1 MELQMKRPMR
11 RLLSLSALSLAAG
24 LTGLTGHASAQS
36 FPDRPIRLIVPFG
49 AGSAVDVIARAV
61 ATQAG
66 EQMGQSIQVIN
77 RTGANGIIGAEAAAR
92 SAPDGYTLFMPND
105 GIMAANPAL
114 YPQLPYHPIKDFT
127 AVTLTSTVPLV
138 LVTHPGFPATN
149 VKEFLAQA
157 RAKPGTINFTSTGS
171 GSAQHLAM
179 EFLIDAAGIKLTH
192 VPHKA
197 MGAALTDL
205 MAGTI
210 PVMFT
215 GISNVVAL
223 SKDGKVR
230 VLGVSTSQRASIM
243 PDVPT
248 LAESG
253 VNGYHYAAWN
263 GIVAPGGTPPAVI
276 ERLHSE
282 FAKAMANPA
291 VRAKLGNLGFN
302 LVGAGPKEFGEL
314 IRSDVERLGKLVR
327 TAGIKVE

>member
-1 MELQMKRPMR
+1 MKQAIRRR
-11 RLLSLSALSLAAG
+11 RLLSVVSLALAGGLSALPGFSG
-24 LTGLTGHASAQS
+24 AQQPA

-66 EQMGQSIQVIN
+66 EQMGQPIQVIN
-77 RTGANGIIGAEAAAR
+77 RTGANGIIAAEAAAR
-92 SAPDGYTLFMPND
+92 SPADGYTLFMPND

-114 YPQLPYHPIKDFT
+114 YPQLPYHPIRDFM
-127 AVTLTSTVPLV
+127 AITLTSTVPLV

-149 VKEFLAQA
+149 LGEFLAQA
-157 RAKPGTINFTSTGS
+157 RARPGAINFTSTGS

-179 EFLIDAAGIKLTH
+179 EFLIDATGIKLTH

-197 MGAALTDL
+197 MGSALTDV

-210 PVMFT
+210 PAMFT

-223 SKDGKVR
+223 AKDGKVR
-230 VLGVSTSQRASIM
+230 VLGVSTSQRTAVM
-243 PDVPT
+243 PEVPT

-253 VNGYHYAAWN
+253 VSGYHYAAWN
-263 GIVAPGGTPPAVI
+263 GIVAPAATPQAVI
-276 ERLHSE
+276 ERLHAE
-282 FAKAMANPA
+282 FARAMADPS

-314 IRSDVERLGKLVR
+314 IREDVERLGRLVR
-327 TAGIKVE
+327 SAGIQAN